1 MSTTN
6 QTREQL
12 EADANLLRERIAQNL
27 ESLDQ
32 RTHEA
37 FDVKTQAVQHALPLG
52 VIGAGSLLALLGSA
66 GALLYRARHRA
77 SRFEELGKALK
88 RVWAHPERIASSHPD
103 PIGTDIARGVAVSI
117 GTFVA
122 TQLAKRALHH
132 FLPDLWREPELVK
145 AR

>member
-1 MSTTN
+1 MSTLN

-37 FDVKTQAVQHALPLG
+37 FDVKAQATRHSVPLG
-52 VIGAGSLLALLGSA
+52 LIGASSLLAIAGSA
-66 GALLYRARHRA
+66 GMMIYRARHRPNRWQEGVA
-77 SRFEELGKALK
+77 ALK
-88 RVWAHPERIASSHPD
+88 RVWEHPERLAHGQSDSISAE
-103 PIGTDIARGVAVSI
+103 IARGVAVSI